1 MTDVRPPDDPGATAA
16 PGPEPA
22 DETAADAAAA
32 AAEAAQPEAA
42 QPEEASP
49 PRAAAE
55 MTILVDAGSAWTK
68 AALVARTRGRWRI
81 VAHDAQPTA
90 WGEGTLRAS
99 LAARVAGAADHR
111 VVDRVAELIAGAPR
125 ISCHT
130 PRRPGRLALAAVS
143 SELSGAAAR
152 RAAESAGWTV
162 EVEATADDGRSLTER
177 LAALQEV
184 DVDAWLL
191 SGGFEEGR
199 ADQALEMAGLA
210 AAARGAG
217 PAPVVWAGAS
227 SLADEVALLFEPDAV
242 RVVANARPSATEED
256 TLPLRHALEEL
267 LQSEIEPAGTRQHTP
282 VAFRRSVAH
291 LARAT
296 GRRIV
301 GVDIGS
307 RYLSWVRADE
317 EGAAESRVF
326 AAGGLSAARHT
337 SGGPG
342 RLARWMPLAIDE
354 LAVADVLQNLNAR
367 PATLPQTEDELAIVQ
382 AAVRQQLSAALG
394 ADGMTGSELDGTD
407 LLIGAGRSL
416 AAAPRPAQAA
426 QMLVDG
432 VRPLGVTQLA
442 LDAAGVLPPLGALD
456 DAEIA
461 EGMGVLR
468 DDLLVPLG
476 TSVVCRGGRPG
487 QLVMRV
493 SIHRTGWPTIGPLEL
508 RTGQLQVV
516 PLARGHDAELEIEL
530 HNGASLGG
538 PRRTR
543 HVTASAIGGVVGLVL
558 DARGIPLGLP
568 RRSDDRRAVLA
579 AWRDTFLREAAVPVI
594 EPARVGA

>member
-1 MTDVRPPDDPGATAA
+1 MTDERPSDER
-16 PGPEPA
+16 GPAIEPA
-22 DETAADAAAA
+22 SEDAGETETDAASAETAF
-32 AAEAAQPEAA
+32 
-42 QPEEASP
+42 PEEP
-49 PRAAAE
+49 PTPRASAE
-55 MTILVDAGSAWTK
+55 MTLLVDAGSAWTK

-90 WGEGTLRAS
+90 WGEATLRAT
-99 LAARVAGAADHR
+99 LADRVAPAADHR
-111 VVDRVAELIAGAPR
+111 VADRVRELVAGAPR

-162 EVEATADDGRSLTER
+162 AVEATADDGRSLTER
-177 LAALQEV
+177 LTALQEV

-191 SGGFEEGR
+191 AGGFEAGR
-199 ADQALEMAGLA
+199 ADQALEMAGLV

-217 PAPVVWAGAS
+217 VTPVVWAGAS

-242 RVVANARPSATEED
+242 RVVANPRPSAGEED
-256 TLPLRHALEEL
+256 PVPLRHALEEL
-267 LQSEIEPAGTRQHTP
+267 LQSAVEPAGTRQHTP
-282 VAFRRSVAH
+282 VAFRRSLAH

-296 GRRIV
+296 GRRIL
-301 GVDIGS
+301 GVDVGA

-326 AAGGLSAARHT
+326 AGGGLAAARET
-337 SGGPG
+337 SGGAG
-342 RLARWMPLAIDE
+342 RLARWMPMAIDE

-382 AAVRQQLSAALG
+382 AAVRQQLSIALD
-394 ADGMTGSELDGTD
+394 ADGMSGAELDGID

-476 TSVVCRGGRPG
+476 TSVVCRGGRAG
-487 QLVMRV
+487 QLLMRV
-493 SIHRTGWPTIGPLEL
+493 AIHRTGWPTIGPLEL
-508 RTGQLQVV
+508 RSGQLQVV

-530 HNGASLGG
+530 HNGATLGG

-543 HVTASAIGGVVGLVL
+543 RVTAGAMGGVVGLVL
-558 DARGIPLGLP
+558 DARGVPLRLP

-579 AWRDTFLREAAVPVI
+579 AWRDVFLREAAVPVL
-594 EPARVGA
+594 EPAQAGAS

>member
-1 MTDVRPPDDPGATAA
+1 MTDERP
-16 PGPEPA
+16 
-22 DETAADAAAA
+22 AADAPA
-32 AAEAAQPEAA
+32 PEAEPSTERPA
-42 QPEEASP
+42 ELERPL
-49 PRAAAE
+49 AAAE
-55 MTILVDAGSAWTK
+55 MTLLVDAGSAWTK
-68 AALVARTRGRWRI
+68 AALVARTRGRWRL

-90 WGEGTLRAS
+90 WGEEALRGT
-99 LAARVAGAADHR
+99 LAARIAPVADR
-111 VVDRVAELIAGAPR
+111 RVADRLRQLLGAAPR

-130 PRRPGRLALAAVS
+130 PRRAGRLALAAVS
-143 SELSGAAAR
+143 VELSGASAR

-162 EVEATADDGRSLTER
+162 EVAATADDGRSLVER
-177 LAALQEV
+177 LALLQEV

-191 SGGFEEGR
+191 AGGFEAGR
-199 ADQALEMAGLA
+199 ADQALEIAGLV
-210 AAARGAG
+210 AAARGG
-217 PAPVVWAGAS
+217 SGAPVIWAGAS
-227 SLADEVALLFEPDAV
+227 SLADEVTLMFEPDAV
-242 RVVANARPSATEED
+242 GVVPNARPSASEED
-256 TLPLRHALEEL
+256 PLPLRHALEGL
-267 LQSEIEPAGTRQHTP
+267 LQRVIEPAGTRQHTP
-282 VAFRRSVAH
+282 VAFRRSVAQ
-291 LARAT
+291 LARTT

-301 GVDIGS
+301 GVDIGAH
-307 RYLSWVRADE
+307 YLTWVRSDE

-326 AAGGLSAARHT
+326 AAGGLAAARQA

-342 RLARWMPLAIDE
+342 RLARWMPMAIDE

-367 PATLPQTEDELAIVQ
+367 PATLPQTEDELAIVH
-382 AAVRQQLSAALG
+382 AAVRQQLAVALE
-394 ADGMTGSELDGTD
+394 ADGVAGTELDGID

-476 TSVVCRGGRPG
+476 TSVVCRGGRAG
-487 QLVMRV
+487 QLLMRIE
-493 SIHRTGWPTIGPLEL
+493 IHRTGWPAIGPLEL
-508 RTGQLQVV
+508 RSGQLQVV
-516 PLARGHDAELEIEL
+516 SLPRGHDAELEIEL

-543 HVTASAIGGVVGLVL
+543 RVTASAMGGVVGLVL
-558 DARGIPLGLP
+558 DARGVPLGLP
-568 RRSDDRRAVLA
+568 RRTDDRRAVLA
-579 AWRDTFLREAAVPVI
+579 SWRDTFGREAAVPALDAAMAGV
-594 EPARVGA
+594 R